1 MAVKDMDLFGL
12 TVHQDSGLVTFSATQ
27 GCLSTEN
34 KANGMEVG
42 GGGGACSKGTR
53 CVRSKR

>member
-42 GGGGACSKGTR
+42 GGGGRAPR
-53 CVRSKR
+53 AHAV